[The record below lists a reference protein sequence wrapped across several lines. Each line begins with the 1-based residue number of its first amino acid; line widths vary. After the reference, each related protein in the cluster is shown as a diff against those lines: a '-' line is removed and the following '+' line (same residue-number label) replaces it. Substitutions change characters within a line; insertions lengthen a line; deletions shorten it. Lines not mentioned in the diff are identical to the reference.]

1 MAEKK
6 ISRIARILS
15 IYHLFLYCEEVSI
28 KEITDQMPEVNPAT
42 AKRDIALLNRAGVL
56 QSKYSRKAN
65 AYIPVG
71 TEIVEVTLPESK
83 NDRQTIE
90 KLRRLCTLMQEL
102 YDYDMEV
109 KPLHIEIYRS
119 LFPNAS
125 DKTRE
130 RDFDDLKE
138 IGYIVRR
145 ELEYFPDEDKEKR
158 CYSLETPNGA
168 YSLPTFHERE
178 W

>member
-6 ISRIARILS
+6 ISRTARILS
-15 IYHLFLYCEEVSI
+15 IYHLFLYCNEVSI

-42 AKRDIALLNRAGVL
+42 AKRDISLLNHAGVL

-71 TEIVEVTLPESK
+71 TEIVEITSPKSE
-83 NDRQTIE
+83 NDHKTIE
-90 KLRRLCTLMQEL
+90 KVRRLCILMQEL
-102 YDYDMEV
+102 YEFDREAE
-109 KPLHIEIYRS
+109 PLHIQIYKE
-119 LFPNAS
+119 LFPNIN
-125 DKTRE
+125 DRTRQ

-145 ELEYFPDEDKEKR
+145 ETEYFPDEEKEKR
-158 CYSLETPNGA
+158 CYSLEIPNGT
-168 YSLPTFHERE
+168 YSLPTFHERK

>member
-6 ISRIARILS
+6 ISRTARILS
-15 IYHLFLYCEEVSI
+15 IYHLFLYCKEVSI

-71 TEIVEVTLPESK
+71 TEIVETSPKSES
-83 NDRQTIE
+83 DRKIIE
-90 KLRRLCTLMQEL
+90 KVRRLCILMQEL
-102 YDYDMEV
+102 YEFDMEV
-109 KPLHIEIYRS
+109 EPLHIQIYNK
-119 LFPNAS
+119 LFPDVN
-125 DKTRE
+125 KRTRE
-130 RDFDDLKE
+130 RDFDDLKD

-145 ELEYFPDEDKEKR
+145 EIEYFVDEDKEKR
-158 CYSLETPNGA
+158 CYSLEVPNGT

>member
-1 MAEKK
+1 MAEKI

-56 QSKYSRKAN
+56 QSKYSRKSN
-65 AYIPVG
+65 AYIPVS
-71 TEIVEVTLPESK
+71 TEIAEIPLRESEGE
-83 NDRQTIE
+83 RQNIE

-102 YDYDMEV
+102 YEFDHEV
-109 KPLHIEIYRS
+109 KPLHIEIYNS
-119 LFPNAS
+119 LFPNVS

-130 RDFDDLKE
+130 RDFDNLKE

-145 ELEYFPDEDKEKR
+145 EFEYFVDEDKEKR
-158 CYSLETPNGA
+158 CYSLEVPNGA